1 MYDLFKYL
9 IPWRYYSM
17 KEEFE
22 SFESALDDEDWGL
35 IIGKDGTLKGMF
47 IPDGQD
53 EESIPENIVKICKE
67 LFGVDITADEEITLH

>member
-47 IPDGQD
+47 IPEGQD
-53 EESIPENIVKICKE
+53 EDLIPENIVTICKE
-67 LFGVDITADEEITLH
+67 LFGIDITADEEITLH